1 MQSKIV
7 VECMTKQAL
16 RIKHQ
21 TIKVLLQRHRG
32 GIFEL
37 KIRLAQ
43 TCTLFFVH
51 TERKFLKTWIC
62 ITFKGNI
69 CRAWWRTWE
78 SHSESV
84 SWNLV
89 SQVKLAT
96 NDDQRNAP
104 FSSHSLHPARAHT
117 HTHIFLGTWNL
128 ADSWGK
134 HNHMEVLA
142 DKERIK
148 EFVLLLTAGGNFLQT
163 WDQTEGGLRRWS
175 NKCVYK
181 GCVVG
186 ALGTKPPLDD
196 CVSSCI
202 LLSCPHFA
210 RLQHVFFVIH
220 GSLIHN
226 DMELQQYNFLDTKLQ
241 APRTLPPLLLFW
253 GLLSSQSRALISLAF
268 WKSFFSYLFS

>member
-1 MQSKIV
+1 MDLYYLQGKYLQGLMKDMGKPFWNCFLEPCFAGEACHEGWLT
-7 VECMTKQAL
+7 ECS
-16 RIKHQ
+16 
-21 TIKVLLQRHRG
+21 LQ
-32 GIFEL
+32 L
-37 KIRLAQ
+37 PQLAS
-43 TCTLFFVH
+43 C
-51 TERKFLKTWIC
+51 
-62 ITFKGNI
+62 
-69 CRAWWRTWE
+69 
-78 SHSESV
+78 
-84 SWNLV
+84 
-89 SQVKLAT
+89 
-96 NDDQRNAP
+96 
-104 FSSHSLHPARAHT
+104 AHT
-117 HTHIFLGTWNL
+117 HTHTHTHIYIFLGTWNL

-142 DKERIK
+142 DKGRIK
-148 EFVLLLTAGGNFLQT
+148 EFVLFLTAGRNFLQT
-163 WDQTEGGLRRWS
+163 WDQTEGGRRRWS

-181 GCVVG
+181 GCVAG

-196 CVSSCI
+196 CVSSGI